1 MDIGYGALYSH
12 LQMRSVQSL
21 LQHLP
26 TGSGD
31 FKTSFIAFTFANPTL
46 IPLLMHLHFNIYPSN
61 FHWSCTLVF
70 SYVDIVALKIAQ
82 ALY

>member
-1 MDIGYGALYSH
+1 MRPTIFCLKFDGYGFTLINLMDIGYGALYSH

-31 FKTSFIAFTFANPTL
+31 FKTFVYCIYSCNP
-46 IPLLMHLHFNIYPSN
+46 HFN
-61 FHWSCTLVF
+61 TLVNAP
-70 SYVDIVALKIAQ
+70 AL
-82 ALY
+82 